1 MFSSLVPFLSRC
13 LSADVPLKHIV
24 LLSVTV
30 SVLFV
35 VIMGLLIMGIRI
47 PFNLHGYKSV
57 CNKVYSIGLWSSYS
71 QCTRGEAVAY
81 ALVVVREGYNP
92 NQLNWPAVSTDMY
105 NPTMDV
111 LISGVLT
118 SESYATGER
127 V

>member
-1 MFSSLVPFLSRC
+1 M
-13 LSADVPLKHIV
+13 
-24 LLSVTV
+24 
-30 SVLFV
+30 
-35 VIMGLLIMGIRI
+35 
-47 PFNLHGYKSV
+47 

-118 SESYATGER
+118 SESAEDHKGNKIGRKLKTGDR
-127 V
+127 VMLLGYNVGTGNAVVMFEMSASILD